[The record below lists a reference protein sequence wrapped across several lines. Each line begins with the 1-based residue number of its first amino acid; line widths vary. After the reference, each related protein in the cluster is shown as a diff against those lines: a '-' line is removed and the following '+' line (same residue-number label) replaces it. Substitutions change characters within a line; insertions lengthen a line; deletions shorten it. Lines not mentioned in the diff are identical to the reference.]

1 MVYSFLSIKDS
12 KNVPVTMQKRLQ
24 IAIQKVVLKSI
35 SKGTQSGTM
44 SLRQFTNEDV
54 VFMLE
59 LGVRFFFYPGS
70 PLILNYR
77 VNEIVMLKGSVPY
90 KSLFESVSFLC

>member
-1 MVYSFLSIKDS
+1 M
-12 KNVPVTMQKRLQ
+12 NVPVTMFQKRLQ
-24 IAIQKVVLKSI
+24 NAIQKVILKCI
-35 SKGTQSGTM
+35 RKGTQFRAMG
-44 SLRQFTNEDV
+44 LRQFTNEDV

-77 VNEIVMLKGSVPY
+77 VNEIVMLKGSFPY